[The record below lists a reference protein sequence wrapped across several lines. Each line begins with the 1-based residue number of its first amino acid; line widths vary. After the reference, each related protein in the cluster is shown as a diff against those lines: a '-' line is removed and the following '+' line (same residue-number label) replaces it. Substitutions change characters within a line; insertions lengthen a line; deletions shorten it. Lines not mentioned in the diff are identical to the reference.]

1 MTVQDRTVVTTSKR
15 IPRVDLRGTK
25 GTVLIMITTLAV
37 LTTIIALTAGGY
49 WLSIFTSSFAIAL
62 AAAGTGLLYG
72 RLGLISLCQFALVGI
87 GGWITLRVYHLFHPP
102 FEICLAAGGLGAGLI
117 GVLWGLPAIRMRGL
131 YLALATLM
139 LAGGFQVLIANWSF
153 PNGGTGL
160 LGHMGDRPR
169 IDMERP
175 PIASSDVGYFIYV
188 AVVLALGL
196 ALLEWHRHAK
206 PGRAWALISRSEA
219 MAEASGVRLVFYKTW
234 AFALAGVLAGI
245 TGGLLAGCYGGMDG
259 GAFTAADSLLL
270 FAVAVIGGVGD
281 WRGAVLAGLMFR
293 VPPALLNYFGINGYI
308 ATMLFGAGLIN
319 TLVTAPTGIAG
330 QIGSLIAGLKGRSDE
345 GRSDDSY

>member
-1 MTVQDRTVVTTSKR
+1 MTVQEPSVVTPAKTLPS
-15 IPRVDLRGTK
+15 VHGHGTYGK
-25 GTVLIMITTLAV
+25 VLTMVATLAFLTVLIV
-37 LTTIIALTAGGY
+37 LTAGGY

-72 RLGLISLCQFALVGI
+72 RLGLISLCQYALVGT
-87 GGWITLRVYHLFHPP
+87 GGWITLRVYHAFHPP
-102 FEICLAAGGLGAGLI
+102 FEICLAAGGVGAGLI

-139 LAGGFQVLIANWSF
+139 LAGAFQVLITNWSF
-153 PNGGTGL
+153 PNGGAGF
-160 LGHMGDRPR
+160 LGFMGDRPR
-169 IDMERP
+169 IDMARP
-175 PIASSDVGYFIYV
+175 PIASSDAGYFVYV

-206 PGRAWALISRSEA
+206 PGRAWALISRNEA

-234 AFALAGVLAGI
+234 AFALAGVLAGVA
-245 TGGLLAGCYGGMDG
+245 GGLLAGCYGGMDG

-281 WRGAVLAGLMFR
+281 WRGAVLAGVMFR
-293 VPPALLNYFGINGYI
+293 VPPALLNYFGVNGFI

-319 TLVTAPTGIAG
+319 ALVTAPNGISG
-330 QIGSLIAGLKGRSDE
+330 QIEALMASFKSRRDDE
-345 GRSDDSY
+345 VPT

>member
-1 MTVQDRTVVTTSKR
+1 MTIWERTVVTTAKPLAS
-15 IPRVDLRGTK
+15 VNLHGTHRA
-25 GTVLIMITTLAV
+25 VLAMVATLAV
-37 LTTIIALTAGGY
+37 LAAIIALIAGGY

-87 GGWITLRVYHLFHPP
+87 GGWVTLRTYHAFHLP
-102 FEICLAAGGLGAGLI
+102 FEICLAAGGLGAGFI

-139 LAGGFQVLIANWSF
+139 LAGTFQVVISNWSF
-153 PNGGTGL
+153 PNGGTGF
-160 LGHMGDRPR
+160 LGFMGNRPR

-188 AVVLALGL
+188 TVVLALGL
-196 ALLEWHRHAK
+196 AVVEWHRRAK
-206 PGRAWALISRSEA
+206 PGRAWALISRNEL
-219 MAEASGVRLVFYKTW
+219 MAEASGVRLDFYKTW

-245 TGGLLAGCYGGMDG
+245 AGGLLAGCYGGLDG

-270 FAVAVIGGVGD
+270 FAVAVMGGAGD
-281 WRGAVLAGLMFR
+281 WRGALLAGLLFR
-293 VPPALLNYFGINGYI
+293 VPPALLNYFGVNGFF
-308 ATMLFGAGLIN
+308 ATMLFGAGLIH
-319 TLVTAPTGIAG
+319 TLVIAPDGISG
-330 QIGSLIAGLKGRSDE
+330 QIKGLITNLRGAREDGSPS
-345 GRSDDSY
+345 